1 MPAQADI
8 EQALRDRHRGP
19 WRLLRPPLEAR
30 ASLDALHDLGVL
42 AGLAVHDAVVDWA
55 QDIDTALDCLT
66 VLRAED
72 ELTPEDILA
81 ATNPEGP
88 TE

>member
-1 MPAQADI
+1 
-8 EQALRDRHRGP
+8 
-19 WRLLRPPLEAR
+19 
-30 ASLDALHDLGVL
+30 VL